1 VITPECG
8 ASTDGSV
15 LADADSSVVGEAAAV
30 VTDAAETALTPARIA
45 TLLAAVGG
53 SVVDDDHLV
62 VVLERSVE
70 IARQAIAGA
79 SSCGVTVVL
88 GGSTY
93 TAVHTDQR
101 TLAVDTHQY
110 DVGDGPCLEAARTGR
125 IVRVDVDDAEQAWP
139 EFARLA
145 RADGIRSFLAA
156 PLRTDTL
163 EFGSFNLYGTAP
175 RAFDD
180 LDEAVLDALTTITAR
195 ALGDYARV
203 RSEEEVSNGLR
214 DAMAH
219 RAPIEQAKGML
230 MAMHGIDADAAFA
243 MLSTQSQKENRKVR
257 DIAREF
263 VSEVSDST
271 ASDSSRPNVGRS

>member
-1 VITPECG
+1 MITPDAE

-15 LADADSSVVGEAAAV
+15 LADTDASGVDEAAAV
-30 VTDAAETALTPARIA
+30 VTDAAENALTPARVA
-45 TLLAAVGG
+45 ALLTAVGG

-62 VVLERSVE
+62 VTLERTVE
-70 IARQAIAGA
+70 IAHQAIAGA
-79 SSCGVTVVL
+79 SSCGVTIVL
-88 GGSTY
+88 GGRTF

-110 DVGDGPCLEAARTGR
+110 EAGDGPCLEAARTGR
-125 IVRVDVDDAEQAWP
+125 IVRVDVDDAEEAWP

-145 RADGIRSFLAA
+145 RIDGIRSFLAA

-163 EFGSFNLYGTAP
+163 ELGSFNLYGTSP
-175 RAFDD
+175 RAFVD
-180 LDEAVLDALTTITAR
+180 LDEAILGALTTVVAR

-203 RSEEEVSNGLR
+203 RSAEELSNGLR
-214 DAMAH
+214 DALAH

-263 VSEVSDST
+263 VSDLSTPRMDDSG
-271 ASDSSRPNVGRS
+271 AA